1 MATVDEMIRPA
12 TPDDVDAVAHVWHD
26 AWFDGHAGNVPDE
39 LLAHRNPE
47 AFIRRTRDRID
58 SMWVAEHDG
67 AVVGFTVVHG
77 DEVDQLFV
85 DRSARGTGVAAALLR
100 QAEDAIRSAG
110 HGIAWLAVV
119 PGNSRARAFYEREG
133 WRDAGTFVLP
143 ADTADGTIEVPSH
156 RYEIDLVE
164 R

>member
-1 MATVDEMIRPA
+1 MATVGRMIRAA
-12 TPDDVDAVAHVWHD
+12 TPDDVDAVARVWHA

-39 LLAHRNPE
+39 LLAHRDLD
-47 AFIRRTRDRID
+47 AFVRRTRDRIG

-67 AVVGFTVVHG
+67 AIVGLAVVHD

-85 DRSARGTGVAAALLR
+85 DRSARGTGVATALLR
-100 QAEDAIRSAG
+100 RAEDAIRAAG
-110 HGIAWLAVV
+110 HRVAWLAVV
-119 PGNSRARAFYEREG
+119 PGNDRARAFYSREG

-143 ADTADGTIEVPSH
+143 ADTADGTIDVPSH